1 MQQIFQQ
8 QQQIASQNYT
18 SAQNDSVELDAEI
31 VALNALTTVQDLSLE
46 SQENASESS
55 CNDPEGKTLPFISS
69 RGF

>member
-8 QQQIASQNYT
+8 QQQIASQHYT

-46 SQENASESS
+46 GQENASESS
-55 CNDPEGKTLPFISS
+55 CNDPEGKT
-69 RGF
+69 